1 MVDDIIDNKTT
12 EYPLLRTVVIDT
24 YDQLIDI
31 AKAEVIE
38 MHNRENPDKPV
49 KSIKAAFWWLYGW

>member
-1 MVDDIIDNKTT
+1 MSADYDEIENSIGFEDVVDDIIDNKTT

-31 AKAEVIE
+31 G
-38 MHNRENPDKPV
+38 
-49 KSIKAAFWWLYGW
+49 KSRGYWNA